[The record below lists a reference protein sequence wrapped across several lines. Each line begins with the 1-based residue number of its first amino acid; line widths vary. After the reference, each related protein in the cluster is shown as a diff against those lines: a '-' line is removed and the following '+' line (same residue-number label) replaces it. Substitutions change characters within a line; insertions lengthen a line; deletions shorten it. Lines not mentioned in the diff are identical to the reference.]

1 MASIEER
8 LKYLEDKAAIED
20 ALKAYCTAVD
30 SLSDMVGMLKCF
42 TEDAVLD
49 LSGIGLPKF
58 TGHDQ
63 IRGFF
68 TQVFGDMS
76 HHAHFATNVVVN
88 RLADDEAKVNAYVMG
103 MGKAYSGLSVLVY
116 VKYWLEFVRT
126 GDGWKMKYFGEAAMM
141 PMGDAVSAIHAR
153 D

>member
-8 LKYLEDKAAIED
+8 LRYLEDKAAIED

-30 SLSDMVGMLKCF
+30 SLRDMDGMLKCF
-42 TEDAVLD
+42 TPDAVLD

-68 TQVFGDMS
+68 TQVFADMS
-76 HHAHFATNVVVN
+76 HHAHFATNVVMN
-88 RLADDEAKVNAYVMG
+88 RLEGDEAQVTAYVMG
-103 MGKAYSGLSVLVY
+103 MGKAYSGLGVLVY
-116 VKYWLEFVRT
+116 VKYWLDFVRT
-126 GDGWKMKYFGEAAMM
+126 ADGWKMKRFSEAAMM

-153 D
+153 N

>member
-1 MASIEER
+1 MATIEER

-20 ALKAYCTAVD
+20 GLKAYCTAVD
-30 SLSDMVGMLKCF
+30 SLSDMDGMLKCF

-58 TGHDQ
+58 VGHEQ

-68 TQVFGDMS
+68 AQVFKDMS

-88 RLADDEAKVNAYVMG
+88 RLVGDEAKVTAYVMG
-103 MGKAYSGLSVLVY
+103 IGKAYSGLSVLVY

-126 GDGWKMKYFGEAAMM
+126 KEGWKMKHFSEAAMM